1 MDVFDLRE
9 TLISKYQDYV
19 RSFIRTRNKRIQDL
33 VDKELKE
40 GLLWPRPLVQ
50 LNPFFECGKSIPE
63 LVDEKILSEECKR
76 IFRIGKTASSEGSIL
91 SLHRHQEEAIRVASP
106 RTTAEPGDNYV
117 LTTGTGSGKSLSY
130 IIPIVDYCLRVGAR
144 NKRTKAI
151 IIYPMNA
158 LANSQ
163 MGEVEKFLVAGYP
176 EGKQPVSF
184 ARYTGQESDEDRDK
198 IQDNPPDILL
208 TNYVMME
215 LILTRNEEHRIIRAA
230 QNLRFLVLDE
240 LHTYRGRQG
249 ADVGMLVRRI
259 REDLHANSVQHI
271 GTSATIAG
279 AETFA
284 AQQTE
289 VAEMASALFGSTVK
303 PEHVIGEY
311 LRRYTIDSDIS
322 SDFFKSN
329 LKQAVLSGL
338 TAEEQSSPDH
348 FRRNPLAAWIE
359 AIFGLT
365 KENGSERKRR
375 ATPLPVRGQGGAAEN
390 LAQDTQLNPGDS
402 PLTEETCASAIEAI
416 LMAGYSLRDP
426 SSNLPIFAFRV
437 HQFLSRGDTVYASL
451 GFEDSRN
458 LTVHAQQFVPG
469 TDKAH
474 LLFPLEFCREC
485 GQEYYRI
492 NAFFDKRGKDGKP
505 LAGARCV
512 SVLPRSTNDWMAGAK
527 DNKGTPGYL
536 LISSDLDVAWP
547 DDQDQMLKRVP
558 EDWLE
563 TGDDQQLRIAGNR
576 RDWLPRKVTL
586 APTGIS
592 TEDGVPAWFLSQPF
606 RFCPCCGV
614 SYDPRQQSDK
624 AKLGTLGI
632 DRRSTATTI
641 LTLTAVRALREQDST
656 VLERDARKVLSFS
669 DNRQDASLQSG
680 HFNDFVEV
688 GLLRGAIYSA
698 AAKAGAPGLRHDE
711 LTQKVFESLNL
722 EFRDF
727 AQKPEAKFADRNN
740 TIRALQNLLG
750 YLLYRDLRRGWRI
763 VAPNLEQCGLLLI
776 GYESLNELCAANEE
790 WQSVEVGEK
799 PVTVHSALRTATPE
813 IRERISHAL
822 LDYLRRELVLKADYL
837 DPTYQERIR
846 QQSGQYLV
854 PPWAI
859 DEDETRLDVAAF
871 AYPRAKRPGRD
882 YDDHVFIS
890 PRGSFANFLCRRG
903 VLSHLPVP
911 PKRNEV
917 ADIIPQLFLIL
928 EKAGLLQP
936 VLKPEEGDSVAG
948 YQIPASSLIWTAGE
962 GRLAL
967 HDPIRMP
974 NLPEGGRPTNE
985 FFVRFYQNEALKTR
999 GIQAREHTAQVPYEL
1014 RESRERAFAN
1024 AELPVMF
1031 CSPTMELGV
1040 DIKRLNVVNLR
1051 NVPPTPANYAQR
1063 SGRAGR
1069 SGQPALVFTYCAGG
1083 SQHDQWFFRRPH
1095 LMVSGSVSTPRLD
1108 MANEDLIRAH
1118 VHAIWLGETGA
1129 RLGRSLREVLDVNGD
1144 APSLAIVPSVRHDL
1158 EKVHAQ
1164 EHSRAKARSVL
1175 ASVPDLPDSDWWFDG
1190 WIDMVLHQTIPEFEK
1205 ACERWRSLFRSA
1217 QNQMLKQNK
1226 IRMDASASARDKDE
1240 ARRLYGEAESQ
1251 LKLLT
1256 EAKNAVQSDF
1266 YSYRYFASEA
1276 FLPGYSFPRLPLSA
1290 YIPGRKRV
1298 TGTDEFLSRPR
1309 FLGISEFGPRALV
1322 YHEGARYRIHKVIMP
1337 VREDT
1342 TGATL
1347 ARVKLCGSCGYLH
1360 PATSNKIFDKCDH
1373 CHRVF
1378 DKEDVELPNLFR
1390 LENVS
1395 TRRVDRIS
1403 SDEEERL
1410 RQGFEIK
1417 TGLRWAESRGAPV
1430 FRVGS
1435 TQLPDETKLTLTYGH
1450 TATVWRINYGLNRR
1464 EDREDRGFWLD
1475 VERGYWVA
1483 SPFEKDDGK
1492 PQTEAAD
1499 PTSAKRE
1506 KVIPY
1511 VEDRKNCLL
1520 VEISPVPE
1528 SKILASLQAALKHAI
1543 QVVYQLEDNEL
1554 AAEPLPDRKNRRQLL
1569 FFESAEG
1576 GAGVLR
1582 LLIDEEQALAE
1593 VARKA
1598 LEICHFSPDGQ
1609 DLKRAPRARE
1619 DCEAAC
1625 YDCLLS
1631 YTNQGDHASIDR
1643 HAIRDFLLRLAKA
1656 TVRRSSASEAP
1667 EDQYARLRAACESG
1681 LEKEWLEFI
1690 DKNRFRLPT
1699 HAQRRDPIVGS
1710 RPDFTYDL
1718 PGSHVAI
1725 YVDGPVHDFPE
1736 RAARDV
1742 EIRERM
1748 EDNGWLVIR
1757 FHHAEEWLTITQS
1770 YPSVFGA
1777 HSGSDRPS
1785 GTGGHS

>member
-1 MDVFDLRE
+1 MDVFELRQ

-19 RSFIRTRNKRIQDL
+19 RSFIRIGDHRIEEL
-33 VDKELKE
+33 VNDELKE

-50 LNPFFECGKSIPE
+50 LNPFFERGKSIRE
-63 LVDEKILSEECKR
+63 LVDEKILSPECAR
-76 IFRIGKTASSEGSIL
+76 IFRLGKTSQSEGSVL
-91 SLHRHQEEAIRVASP
+91 SLHRHQEEAARLGCSP
-106 RTTAEPGDNYV
+106 DLPNYV

-144 NKRTKAI
+144 NQRIKAI

-163 MGEVEKFLVAGYP
+163 LGELEKFLVAGYP
-176 EGKQPVSF
+176 EGLQPVSF
-184 ARYTGQESDEDRDK
+184 ARYTGQENDKDRQRILED
-198 IQDNPPDILL
+198 PPDILL

-215 LILTRNEEHRIIRAA
+215 LILTRNEEHKIIRAA

-259 REDLHANSVQHI
+259 REDLNARSVQHI
-271 GTSATIAG
+271 GTSATLAG
-279 AETFA
+279 ADTFGG
-284 AQQTE
+284 QQRE
-289 VAEMASALFGSTVK
+289 VARMATALFGSEVK
-303 PEHVIGEY
+303 PQHVIGEY
-311 LRRYTIDSDIS
+311 LQRYTLDQGLNSEE
-322 SDFFKSN
+322 FKSR
-329 LKQAVLSGL
+329 LSQAVRDGLSP
-338 TAEEQSSPDH
+338 EEAASPDL
-348 FRRNPLAAWIE
+348 FRGNALAAWLE
-359 AIFGLT
+359 TTLGLAN
-365 KENGSERKRR
+365 EPGGMRMRR
-375 ATPLPVRGQGGAAEN
+375 ATPLPIEGEDGVAEL
-390 LAQDTQLNPGDS
+390 LARATRIDIDICTK
-402 PLTEETCASAIEAI
+402 AIKSI
-416 LMAGYSLRDP
+416 LMAGYTLRDP

-451 GFEDSRN
+451 GFEAARS

-469 TDKAH
+469 TDKSH

-485 GQEYYRI
+485 GQEFYRVH
-492 NAFFDKRGKDGKP
+492 ASFDKYGKDGKP
-505 LAGARCV
+505 RAGARCL
-512 SVLPRSTNDWMAGAK
+512 SVQPRSTDDWGTAGAN
-527 DNKGTPGYL
+527 NKGTPGYL
-536 LISSDLDVAWP
+536 LVASDPKVAWP
-547 DDQDQMLKRVP
+547 DDSDEVLKRVP

-563 TGDDQQLRIAGNR
+563 TGDDLRLRLADNR
-576 RDWLPRKVTL
+576 REWLPRKVTL
-586 APTGIS
+586 APTGLAS
-592 TEDGVPAWFLSQPF
+592 PDGVPACFLSQPF
-606 RFCPCCGV
+606 RFCPGCGV
-614 SYDPRQQSDK
+614 SYDPHQQSDK

-641 LTLTAVRALREQDST
+641 LTLTAVRALREQHPS
-656 VLERDARKVLSFS
+656 VLESDARKVLSFS

-688 GLLRGAIYSA
+688 GLLRGAIYAA
-698 AAKAGAPGLRHDE
+698 AAKARTSGLRHDE
-711 LTQKVFESLNL
+711 LTQKVFEALNFD
-722 EFRDF
+722 FREF
-727 AQKPEAKFADRNN
+727 AQKPDAKFADRTH
-740 TIRALQNLLG
+740 TIRAFQNLLG

-776 GYESLNELCAANEE
+776 GYESLPELCAAHEE
-790 WQSVEVGEK
+790 WQTVEVNQR
-799 PVTVHSALRTATPE
+799 PVPIHAALRAATPA
-813 IRERISHAL
+813 IRERIARAL
-822 LDYLRRELVLKADYL
+822 LDYLRRELALKADYL
-837 DPTYQERIR
+837 DPAFQERIR
-846 QQSGQYLV
+846 HQSNQYLV

-859 DEDETRLDVAAF
+859 DEDEIRLDVAAYAF
-871 AYPRAKRPGRD
+871 PRAERPGRD
-882 YDDHVFIS
+882 SRDHVFIS
-890 PRGSFANFLCRRG
+890 PRGAFASYLCRRG
-903 VLSHLPVP
+903 VLSHLPTP
-911 PKRNEV
+911 PSRREIGE
-917 ADIIPQLFLIL
+917 IIPQLFLVL

-936 VLKPEEGDSVAG
+936 VLKPDAGDSVAG

-962 GRLAL
+962 GKFAL

-974 NLPEGGRPTNE
+974 NLPERGRPTNE
-985 FFVRFYQNEALKTR
+985 FFVRFYQQEALQTR
-999 GIQAREHTAQVPYEL
+999 GIHAREHTAQVPYEL

-1024 AELPVMF
+1024 AELPVLF

-1069 SGQPALVFTYCAGG
+1069 SGQPAMVFTYCAGG

-1095 LMVSGSVSTPRLD
+1095 LMVAGSVSTPRLD
-1108 MANEDLIRAH
+1108 LANEDLVRAH
-1118 VHAIWLGETGA
+1118 IHAIWLGETGA
-1129 RLGRSLREVLDVNGD
+1129 RLGRSLREVLEVNGE
-1144 APSLAIVPSVRHDL
+1144 APSLAILKSLLNDF
-1158 EKVHAQ
+1158 EKTQAT
-1164 EHSRAKARSVL
+1164 ERARAKARSVL
-1175 ASVPDLPDSDWWFDG
+1175 ASVPDLADSDWWFEG
-1190 WIDMVLHQTIPEFEK
+1190 WIDMVLHQVLPEFEK

-1226 IRMDASASARDKDE
+1226 VRMDASASPRDKDE
-1240 ARRLYGEAESQ
+1240 ARRLYSEAESQ

-1298 TGTDEFLSRPR
+1298 SGTDEFLSRPR

-1322 YHEGARYRIHKVIMP
+1322 YHEGARYRIHKVILP
-1337 VREDT
+1337 VREDA

-1347 ARVKLCGSCGYLH
+1347 ARAKLCGSCGHLH
-1360 PATSNKIFDKCDH
+1360 PGAAHKIFDKCDH

-1378 DKEDVELPNLFR
+1378 DKEDVELSNLFR

-1403 SDEEERL
+1403 SDEEERF

-1417 TGLRWAESRGAPV
+1417 TGLRWAESRGAPI

-1435 TQLPDETKLTLTYGH
+1435 TQFPDETKITFTYGH

-1464 EDREDRGFWLD
+1464 EDRQDRGFWLD
-1475 VERGYWVA
+1475 AERGYWVA

-1492 PQTEAAD
+1492 PAAEAAD

-1511 VEDRKNCLL
+1511 VEDRKNCLV
-1520 VEISPVPE
+1520 VEIQPVPE
-1528 SKILASLQAALKHAI
+1528 VKLLASLQAAFKHAI

-1554 AAEPLPDRKNRRQLL
+1554 AAEPLPDRQNRRQLL

-1582 LLIDEEQALAE
+1582 QLIDDEGALAE

-1598 LEICHFSPDGQ
+1598 LEICHFDPEGR

-1631 YTNQGDHASIDR
+1631 YTNQFDHASIDR
-1643 HAIRDFLLRLAKA
+1643 HAIRDLLKW
-1656 TVRRSSASEAP
+1656 
-1667 EDQYARLRAACESG
+1667 G
-1681 LEKEWLEFI
+1681 
-1690 DKNRFRLPT
+1690 KNR
-1699 HAQRRDPIVGS
+1699 
-1710 RPDFTYDL
+1710 
-1718 PGSHVAI
+1718 
-1725 YVDGPVHDFPE
+1725 
-1736 RAARDV
+1736 
-1742 EIRERM
+1742 
-1748 EDNGWLVIR
+1748 
-1757 FHHAEEWLTITQS
+1757 
-1770 YPSVFGA
+1770 
-1777 HSGSDRPS
+1777 
-1785 GTGGHS
+1785 

>member
-1 MDVFDLRE
+1 MDVFDLRQN
-9 TLISKYQDYV
+9 LISKYQDYV
-19 RSFIRTRNKRIQDL
+19 GSFIRIRNSRIERL
-33 VDKELKE
+33 VDDEIKD

-50 LNPFFECGKSIPE
+50 LNPFFERGKSIPE
-63 LVDEKILSEECKR
+63 LCDEKILSESCRR
-76 IFRIGKTASSEGSIL
+76 IFRIGKIANHEGSVL
-91 SLHRHQEEAIRVASP
+91 SLHRHQEEAIRIARS
-106 RTTAEPGDNYV
+106 AETGSAGDNYV

-130 IIPIVDYCLRVGAR
+130 IIPIVDYCLRVGPR
-144 NKRTKAI
+144 NRRIKAI

-163 MGEVEKFLVAGYP
+163 MGELEKFLVEGYP
-176 EGKQPVSF
+176 EGQQPVSF
-184 ARYTGQESDEDRDK
+184 ARYTGQENDEERDR
-198 IQDNPPDILL
+198 IQNDPPDILL

-215 LILTRNEEHRIIRAA
+215 LILTRNEEPRLIRAA

-259 REDLHANSVQHI
+259 REDLNARTAQHI

-279 AETFA
+279 ADTFA
-284 AQQTE
+284 EQQVE
-289 VAEMASALFGSTVK
+289 VAKMATALFGSEVK
-303 PEHVIGEY
+303 PQHVIGEY
-311 LRRYTIDSDIS
+311 LQRYTLDEDVGSDG
-322 SDFFKSN
+322 FKSR
-329 LKQAVLSGL
+329 LIQTVQQGLSSGE
-338 TAEEQSSPDH
+338 AASPDL
-348 FRRNPLAAWIE
+348 FRRNALAAWVE
-359 AIFGLT
+359 TTLGLANE
-365 KENGSERKRR
+365 KGGERKRR
-375 ATPLPVRGQGGAAEN
+375 ATPLPIEGKEGAAEL
-390 LAQDTQLNPGDS
+390 LAGATQLDPRV
-402 PLTEETCASAIEAI
+402 CAEAIRAI
-416 LMAGYSLRDP
+416 LMAGYALRDP

-451 GFEDSRN
+451 GSEESRS

-469 TDKAH
+469 TDKSH

-485 GQEYYRI
+485 GQEVYRI
-492 NAFFDKRGKDGKP
+492 NANFDKRGKDGKP
-505 LAGARCV
+505 LAGARCH
-512 SVLPRSTNDWMAGAK
+512 SVTPRSTDDWDSASAN
-527 DNKGTPGYL
+527 NKGTPGYL
-536 LISSDLDVAWP
+536 LISSDPEVAWP
-547 DDQDQMLKRVP
+547 DDPNEIMKRVP

-563 TGDDQQLRIAGNR
+563 TGDDQQLRIATGR
-576 RDWLPRKVTL
+576 IGWLPRKVVVD
-586 APTGIS
+586 PTGLA
-592 TEDGVPAWFLSQPF
+592 TEDGVPGWFLPKPF

-641 LTLTAVRALREQDST
+641 LTLTAVRALREQDPT
-656 VLERDARKVLSFS
+656 VLANDARKVLSFS

-688 GLLRGAIYSA
+688 GLLRGAVYA
-698 AAKAGAPGLRHDE
+698 AVAKAGEHGLRHDE
-711 LTQKVFESLNL
+711 LTQKVYEALNL
-722 EFRDF
+722 EFREF
-727 AQKPEAKFADRNN
+727 AQKPEAKFADRTH

-763 VAPNLEQCGLLLI
+763 VAPNLEQCGLLGI
-776 GYESLNELCAANEE
+776 GYESLTELCAADED
-790 WQSVEVGEK
+790 WQTVEVEGQ
-799 PVTVHSALRTATPE
+799 PVTVHTALRTATPE

-846 QQSGQYLV
+846 QQSNQYLV

-859 DEDETRLDVAAF
+859 DEDEARLDVAAYAF
-871 AYPRAKRPGRD
+871 PRARVVGRD
-882 YDDHVFIS
+882 YEDHVFVS
-890 PRGSFANFLCRRG
+890 PRGSFANYLCRKG
-903 VLSHLPVP
+903 VLSHLPTP
-911 PKRNEV
+911 PKRTEV
-917 ADIIPQLFLIL
+917 AEIMPQLFLIL

-936 VLKPEEGDSVAG
+936 VLKPEAGETIAG
-948 YQIPASSLIWTAGE
+948 YQIPASSLIWTAGK
-962 GRLAL
+962 GQFAL

-974 NLPEGGRPTNE
+974 NIPEGGRPTND
-985 FFVRFYQNEALKTR
+985 FFVQFYRNEALKMR
-999 GIQAREHTAQVPYEL
+999 GIHAREHTAQVPYEL
-1014 RESRERAFAN
+1014 REQREHDFAE
-1024 AELPVMF
+1024 AKLPVLF

-1095 LMVSGSVSTPRLD
+1095 LMVAGSVSTPRLD

-1129 RLGRSLREVLDVNGD
+1129 RLGRSLRDVLEVNGET
-1144 APSLAIVPSVRHDL
+1144 PTLALLKSIATDF
-1158 EKVHAQ
+1158 EKLHAK
-1164 EHSRAKARSVL
+1164 EHARVKARSVL
-1175 ASVPDLPDSDWWFDG
+1175 ASVPDLADSGWWFDG
-1190 WIDMVLHQTIPEFEK
+1190 WIDMVLHQVSPELEK

-1217 QNQMLKQNK
+1217 QSQMLKQNK
-1226 IRMDASASARDKDE
+1226 VRMDASASARDKDE

-1256 EAKNAVQSDF
+1256 DARNAVQSDF

-1298 TGTDEFLSRPR
+1298 SGSDEFLSRPR

-1337 VREDT
+1337 VREDASST
-1342 TGATL
+1342 TLTKA
-1347 ARVKLCGSCGYLH
+1347 KLCGSCGHLH
-1360 PATSNKIFDKCDH
+1360 PATANRIFDKCDH

-1378 DKEDVELPNLFR
+1378 DKDDVELANLFR

-1403 SDEEERL
+1403 SDEEERF

-1435 TQLPDETKLTLTYGH
+1435 TQLADETRFTLTYGH

-1464 EDREDRGFWLD
+1464 EDRDDRGFWLD
-1475 VERGYWVA
+1475 MERGYWVA

-1492 PQTEAAD
+1492 PTTETTD
-1499 PTSAKRE
+1499 PTSTKRE

-1511 VEDRKNCLL
+1511 VEDRKNCLMI
-1520 VEISPVPE
+1520 EITPVPDI
-1528 SKILASLQAALKHAI
+1528 KILASLQAALKHAI

-1554 AAEPLPDRKNRRQLL
+1554 AAEPMPDRQERQQLL
-1569 FFESAEG
+1569 FYESAEG

-1582 LLIDEEQALAE
+1582 LLIDDDNAFQE
-1593 VARKA
+1593 VAKKA
-1598 LEICHFSPDGQ
+1598 LEICHFDAKGN

-1619 DCEAAC
+1619 DCVAAC

-1631 YTNQGDHASIDR
+1631 YTNQFDHASIDR
-1643 HAIRDFLLRLAKA
+1643 HAIRDLLLRLTQA
-1656 TVRRSSASEAP
+1656 TVKRSSINESP
-1667 EDQYARLRAACESG
+1667 EDQYARLRVACESG
-1681 LEKEWLEFI
+1681 LEREWLEFI
-1690 DKNRFRLPT
+1690 ETNRFRLPT
-1699 HAQRRDPIVGS
+1699 HAQRRDPLVGS

-1742 EIRERM
+1742 VIRDRM
-1748 EDNGWLVIR
+1748 EDEGWLVVR
-1757 FHHAEEWLTITQS
+1757 FHHAEEWLQVAQS
-1770 YPSVFGA
+1770 YPSVFG
-1777 HSGSDRPS
+1777 SPS
-1785 GTGGHS
+1785 CGTGASGKESVT

>member
-1 MDVFDLRE
+1 LPVE
-9 TLISKYQDYV
+9 G
-19 RSFIRTRNKRIQDL
+19 
-33 VDKELKE
+33 KE
-40 GLLWPRPLVQ
+40 GAAHLL
-50 LNPFFECGKSIPE
+50 
-63 LVDEKILSEECKR
+63 
-76 IFRIGKTASSEGSIL
+76 
-91 SLHRHQEEAIRVASP
+91 
-106 RTTAEPGDNYV
+106 
-117 LTTGTGSGKSLSY
+117 
-130 IIPIVDYCLRVGAR
+130 
-144 NKRTKAI
+144 
-151 IIYPMNA
+151 
-158 LANSQ
+158 
-163 MGEVEKFLVAGYP
+163 AG
-176 EGKQPVSF
+176 V
-184 ARYTGQESDEDRDK
+184 
-198 IQDNPPDILL
+198 
-208 TNYVMME
+208 
-215 LILTRNEEHRIIRAA
+215 
-230 QNLRFLVLDE
+230 
-240 LHTYRGRQG
+240 
-249 ADVGMLVRRI
+249 
-259 REDLHANSVQHI
+259 
-271 GTSATIAG
+271 
-279 AETFA
+279 
-284 AQQTE
+284 
-289 VAEMASALFGSTVK
+289 
-303 PEHVIGEY
+303 
-311 LRRYTIDSDIS
+311 
-322 SDFFKSN
+322 
-329 LKQAVLSGL
+329 
-338 TAEEQSSPDH
+338 
-348 FRRNPLAAWIE
+348 
-359 AIFGLT
+359 
-365 KENGSERKRR
+365 
-375 ATPLPVRGQGGAAEN
+375 
-390 LAQDTQLNPGDS
+390 TQLDPAV
-402 PLTEETCASAIEAI
+402 CATAIKAI
-416 LMAGYSLRDP
+416 LMAGYKLRDP

-451 GFEDSRN
+451 GAEETRS

-469 TDKAH
+469 TDKSH

-485 GQEYYRI
+485 GQEFYRI
-492 NAFFDKRGKDGKP
+492 NAHFDKLGKDGKP
-505 LAGARCV
+505 LAGSRCL
-512 SVLPRSTNDWMAGAK
+512 SVEPRSTNDWMAGAK

-536 LISSDLDVAWP
+536 LVSADPAIAWP
-547 DDQDQMLKRVP
+547 ENPDEVLKRVP

-563 TGDDQQLRIAGNR
+563 TGDDQQLRIANSR
-576 RDWLPRKVTL
+576 RDWLPRKLAL
-586 APTGIS
+586 APTGWA
-592 TEDGVPAWFLSQPF
+592 TDGGVPAWFLGQPF
-606 RFCPCCGV
+606 RFCPGCGV
-614 SYDPRQQSDK
+614 SYDARQQSDK

-641 LTLTAVRALREQDST
+641 LTLTAVRALREQASD
-656 VLERDARKVLSFS
+656 VLEADARKVLSFS

-688 GLLRGAIYSA
+688 GLLRGAVYAA
-698 AAKAGAPGLRHDE
+698 AAKAGAAGLRHDE
-711 LTQKVFESLNL
+711 LTQKVYEALNL

-727 AQKPEAKFADRNN
+727 AQKPEAKFADRAN
-740 TIRALQNLLG
+740 TVRALQNLLG

-776 GYESLNELCAANEE
+776 GYESLDDLCAANEE
-790 WQSVEVGEK
+790 WQSVEMAAKDQPVK
-799 PVTVHSALRTATPE
+799 PVPVHPALRSAPPA
-813 IRERISHAL
+813 IREKIARAL
-822 LDYLRRELVLKADYL
+822 LDHLRRELVLKADYL
-837 DPTYQERIR
+837 DPAYQERIR
-846 QQSGQYLV
+846 LQSNQYLV

-859 DEDETRLDVAAF
+859 DEDETRLDVAAYAF
-871 AYPRAKRPGRD
+871 PRAKRPGQD
-882 YDDHVFIS
+882 YDEHIYIS
-890 PRGSFANFLCRRG
+890 PRGAFANYLCRRG

-936 VLKPEEGDSVAG
+936 VLKPEDGTTVAG

-962 GRLAL
+962 GKFAQ

-974 NLPEGGRPTNE
+974 NLPDEGRPTNE
-985 FFVRFYQNEALKTR
+985 FFVQFYREEALKTR
-999 GIQAREHTAQVPYEL
+999 GIEAREHTAQVPYEL
-1014 RESRERAFAN
+1014 REKREDDFAE
-1024 AELPVMF
+1024 AKLPVLF

-1108 MANEDLIRAH
+1108 LANEDLIRAH
-1118 VHAIWLGETGA
+1118 LDAIWLGETGA

-1144 APSLAIVPSVRHDL
+1144 APTLAILPSIQKDF
-1158 EKVHAQ
+1158 EKVNAK
-1164 EHSRAKARSVL
+1164 ERARVKARNVL
-1175 ASVPDLPDSDWWFDG
+1175 ATVPDLAKSDWWFDG
-1190 WIDMVLHQTIPEFEK
+1190 WIDIVLHQVLPEFEK

-1240 ARRLYGEAESQ
+1240 ARRLYSEAESQ

-1298 TGTDEFLSRPR
+1298 SGTDEFLSRPR

-1347 ARVKLCGSCGYLH
+1347 ARAKLCGSCGYLH
-1360 PATSNKIFDKCDH
+1360 PIVNGKLFDKCDH
-1373 CHRVF
+1373 CHNLL
-1378 DKEDVELPNLFR
+1378 DGGKEDVELLNLFR

-1435 TQLPDETKLTLTYGH
+1435 TQLASETKIKLTYGH
-1450 TATVWRINYGLNRR
+1450 TATVWRVNYGLNRR
-1464 EDREDRGFWLD
+1464 EERDDRGFWLD

-1483 SPFEKDDGK
+1483 SPFEKDEGK
-1492 PQTEAAD
+1492 PATEAAD
-1499 PTSAKRE
+1499 PASAKRE

-1511 VEDRKNCLL
+1511 VEDRKNCLM
-1520 VEISPVPE
+1520 VEITPVPE
-1528 SKILASLQAALKHAI
+1528 LKILASLQAALKHAI

-1554 AAEPLPDRKNRRQLL
+1554 AAEPLPDRLKRRQLL
-1569 FFESAEG
+1569 FYESAEG

-1582 LLIDEEQALAE
+1582 QLIDDEDALAE
-1593 VARKA
+1593 VAKKA
-1598 LEICHFSPDGQ
+1598 LEICHFDAAGVDQ
-1609 DLKRAPRARE
+1609 KHAPRAKE
-1619 DCEAAC
+1619 ICEAAC

-1631 YTNQGDHASIDR
+1631 YSNQFDHAVIDR
-1643 HAIRDFLLRLAKA
+1643 HAIKDFLLQLTRAK
-1656 TVRRSSASEAP
+1656 VKRSSASETP
-1667 EDQYARLRAACESG
+1667 EDQYARLRVACESG
-1681 LEKEWLEFI
+1681 LEKQWLEFI
-1690 DKNRFRLPT
+1690 EKHRFRLPT
-1699 HAQRRDPIVGS
+1699 HAQRRDPVVGS

-1742 EIRERM
+1742 QIRERM
-1748 EDNGWLVIR
+1748 EDEGWLVVR
-1757 FHHAEEWLTITQS
+1757 FHHAEEWLAVAQK
-1770 YPSVFGA
+1770 YPSVFGCPT
-1777 HSGSDRPS
+1777 GSNGQS
-1785 GTGGHS
+1785 GTDPK

>member
-1 MDVFDLRE
+1 MDVFELRQ

-19 RSFIRTRNKRIQDL
+19 RSFIRIRDRRIEGL
-33 VDKELKE
+33 VEKELQE
-40 GLLWPRPLVQ
+40 GLLWPTPLVQ
-50 LNPFFECGKSIPE
+50 LNPFFERGKSIPH
-63 LVDEKILSEECKR
+63 LVEEGILSEECNR
-76 IFRIGKTASSEGSIL
+76 IFRVGKSANSEGSVL
-91 SLHRHQEEAIRVASP
+91 SLHRHQEDAIRIANP
-106 RTTAEPGDNYV
+106 RNTNSEGDNYV

-130 IIPIVDYCLRVGAR
+130 IIPIVDYCLRVGPR
-144 NKRTKAI
+144 NKRIKAI

-163 MGEVEKFLVAGYP
+163 MGELEKFLVNGYP
-176 EGKQPVSF
+176 EGRNPVSF
-184 ARYTGQESDEDRDK
+184 ARYTGQESDEDREK
-198 IQDNPPDILL
+198 ILSNPPDILL

-215 LILTRNEEHRIIRAA
+215 LILTRNEEHNIIRAA

-259 REDLHANSVQHI
+259 REDLNARSVQHV
-271 GTSATIAG
+271 GTSATLAG

-284 AQQTE
+284 GQQVE
-289 VAEMASALFGSTVK
+289 VAKMATALFGSEVK
-303 PEHVIGEY
+303 PQHVIGEY
-311 LRRYTIDSDIS
+311 LQRYTLTEDVGAEA
-322 SDFFKSN
+322 FKAR
-329 LKQAVLSGL
+329 LKESVITGLS
-338 TAEEQSSPDH
+338 AEEAVSAEA

-359 AIFGLT
+359 TTLGLT
-365 KENGSERKRR
+365 DERGGERKRR
-375 ATPLPVRGQGGAAEN
+375 AVPLPIEGKDGVAELLGSITQIDDRSICEAAIK
-390 LAQDTQLNPGDS
+390 S
-402 PLTEETCASAIEAI
+402 I
-416 LMAGYSLRDP
+416 LMVGYSLRD
-426 SSNLPIFAFRV
+426 SISNLPIFAFRV

-451 GFEDSRN
+451 GFEDSRSI
-458 LTVHAQQFVPG
+458 TVHAQQFVPG
-469 TDKAH
+469 TDKSQ

-485 GQEYYRI
+485 GQEFYRI
-492 NAFFDKRGKDGKP
+492 NAMFDKRGKDGKP
-505 LAGARCV
+505 LAGSRCV
-512 SVLPRSTNDWMAGAK
+512 SIVPRSTNDWMTGAN
-527 DNKGTPGYL
+527 DNKGLHGYL
-536 LISSDLDVAWP
+536 LISSEPAVAWP
-547 DDQDQMLKRVP
+547 EDAEQILKRVP

-563 TGDDQQLRIAGNR
+563 TGDDHQLRISASR
-576 RDWLPRKVTL
+576 RDWLPRKVIV

-641 LTLTAVRALREQDST
+641 LTLTAVRALREQEST
-656 VLERDARKVLSFS
+656 VLEHDARKVLSFS

-688 GLLRGAIYSA
+688 GLLRGAVYAA
-698 AAKAGAPGLRHDE
+698 AAKAGPEGLRHDE

-727 AQKPEAKFADRNN
+727 AQKPDAKFADRTN
-740 TIRALQNLLG
+740 TVRALQNVLG

-776 GYESLNELCAANEE
+776 GYESLTELCAANEE
-790 WQSVEVGEK
+790 WETVDLNGKSV
-799 PVTVHSALRTATPE
+799 PVHLALRKASPE
-813 IRERISHAL
+813 IRERVARAL
-822 LDYLRRELVLKADYL
+822 LDHLRRELVLKADYL
-837 DPTYQERIR
+837 DPTYQERVR
-846 QQSGQYLV
+846 QQSNQYLV

-859 DEDETRLDVAAF
+859 DEDEMRLDVAAF
-871 AYPRAKRPGRD
+871 AFPRSKRSGHD
-882 YDDHVFIS
+882 YDDHVFVS
-890 PRGSFANFLCRRG
+890 PRGAFANYLCRRG
-903 VLSHLPVP
+903 VLAHLPAP
-911 PKRNEV
+911 PKRTEIGE
-917 ADIIPQLFLIL
+917 IIPQLFMIL

-936 VLKPEEGDSVAG
+936 VLKPEAGETVAG
-948 YQIPASSLIWTAGE
+948 YQIPASSLIWKAGE
-962 GRLAL
+962 GKLAQ

-974 NLPEGGRPTNE
+974 NLPDGGRPTNE
-985 FFVRFYQNEALKTR
+985 FFVNFYRNEALKTR

-1024 AELPVMF
+1024 AELPVLF

-1118 VHAIWLGETGA
+1118 IHAIWLGETGA
-1129 RLGRSLREVLDVNGD
+1129 RLGRSLREVLDVNGE
-1144 APSLAIVPSVRHDL
+1144 APSLAILKSVLTDL
-1158 EKVHAQ
+1158 EKVHAK
-1164 EHSRAKARSVL
+1164 ELTRAKARNVL
-1175 ASVPDLPDSDWWFDG
+1175 ASVPDLADGDWWFDG
-1190 WIDMVLHQTIPEFEK
+1190 WIDMVLHQVLPEFEK

-1226 IRMDASASARDKDE
+1226 IRMDASASTRDKDE

-1298 TGTDEFLSRPR
+1298 SGTDEFLSRPR

-1337 VREDT
+1337 VREDS
-1342 TGATL
+1342 TGTTL
-1347 ARVKLCGSCGYLH
+1347 ARAKLCGSCGHLH

-1378 DKEDVELPNLFR
+1378 DKEDIELPNLFR

-1403 SDEEERL
+1403 SDEEERF

-1435 TQLPDETKLTLTYGH
+1435 TQLPDETKIKLTYGH

-1464 EDREDRGFWLD
+1464 EDRDDRGFWLD
-1475 VERGYWVA
+1475 VERGYWVS
-1483 SPFEKDDGK
+1483 SPFERDDSK
-1492 PQTEAAD
+1492 PQTEAID

-1511 VEDRKNCLL
+1511 VEDRKNCLMI
-1520 VEISPVPE
+1520 EITPVPE
-1528 SKILASLQAALKHAI
+1528 VKILASLQAALKHAI
-1543 QVVYQLEDNEL
+1543 QVIYQLEDNEL
-1554 AAEPLPDRKNRRQLL
+1554 AAEPLPDRQKRRQLL
-1569 FFESAEG
+1569 FYESAEG

-1582 LLIDEEQALAE
+1582 QLIDDEGALPE

-1598 LEICHFSPDGQ
+1598 LEICHFDPEGK
-1609 DLKRAPRARE
+1609 DLKAPRARE

-1631 YTNQGDHASIDR
+1631 YSNQFDHASIDR
-1643 HAIRDFLLRLAKA
+1643 QSIRDFLLRLAKSA
-1656 TVRRSSASEAP
+1656 VKRSSASETP
-1667 EDQYARLRAACESG
+1667 EDQYERLRSACESG
-1681 LEKEWLEFI
+1681 LEKQWLEFVE
-1690 DKNRFRLPT
+1690 KHRFRLPT
-1699 HAQRRDPIVGS
+1699 HAQRRDPLVGS

-1736 RAARDV
+1736 RAARDA

-1757 FHHAEEWLTITQS
+1757 FHHAEEWQEVAQR
-1770 YPSVFGA
+1770 YPSVFGRPPA
-1777 HSGSDRPS
+1777 SG
-1785 GTGGHS
+1785 GIT

>member
-1 MDVFDLRE
+1 MDVFELRQ
-9 TLISKYQDYV
+9 TLISKYRDYV
-19 RSFIRTRNKRIQDL
+19 RSFIRIRNQRIERL
-33 VDKELKE
+33 VDEELKE

-50 LNPFFECGKSIPE
+50 LNPFFERGKSIPG
-63 LVDEKILSEECKR
+63 LVAEKILTEECQR
-76 IFRIGKTASSEGSIL
+76 IFRVGKSATSEGTVL
-91 SLHRHQEEAIRVASP
+91 SLHRHQEEAIRVANS
-106 RTTAEPGDNYV
+106 RETNTPGSNYV

-163 MGEVEKFLVAGYP
+163 LGELEKFLVAGYP
-176 EGKQPVSF
+176 EGKHPVSF
-184 ARYTGQESDEDRDK
+184 ARYTGQESDEDREK
-198 IQDNPPDILL
+198 IKENPPDILL

-215 LILTRNEEHRIIRAA
+215 LILTRNEEHKIIQAA

-259 REDLHANSVQHI
+259 REDLNARSVQHV
-271 GTSATIAG
+271 GTSATLAG

-284 AQQTE
+284 GQQVE
-289 VAEMASALFGSTVK
+289 VARMASALFGSEVK
-303 PEHVIGEY
+303 PQHVIGEY
-311 LRRYTIDSDIS
+311 LQRYTLDQDVGSEA
-322 SDFFKSN
+322 FQAR
-329 LKQAVLSGL
+329 LKQAVLNGL
-338 TAEEQSSPDH
+338 SAAELTDPEQ
-348 FRRNPLAAWIE
+348 FRRNALAAWIE
-359 AIFGLT
+359 TTLGLT
-365 KENGSERKRR
+365 NEKGGERKRR
-375 ATPLPVRGQGGAAEN
+375 ATPLPVEGKEGAAHL
-390 LAQDTQLNPGDS
+390 LAGVTQLDPAV
-402 PLTEETCASAIEAI
+402 CATAIKAI
-416 LMAGYSLRDP
+416 LMAGYKLRDP

-451 GFEDSRN
+451 GAEETRS

-469 TDKAH
+469 TDKSH

-485 GQEYYRI
+485 GQEFYRI
-492 NAFFDKRGKDGKP
+492 NAHFDKLGKDGKP
-505 LAGARCV
+505 LAGSRCL
-512 SVLPRSTNDWMAGAK
+512 SVEPRSTNDWMAGAK

-536 LISSDLDVAWP
+536 LVSADPAIAWP
-547 DDQDQMLKRVP
+547 ENPDEVLKRVP

-563 TGDDQQLRIAGNR
+563 TGDDQQLRIANSR
-576 RDWLPRKVTL
+576 RDWLPRKLAL
-586 APTGIS
+586 APTGWA
-592 TEDGVPAWFLSQPF
+592 TDGGVPAWFLGQPF
-606 RFCPCCGV
+606 RFCPGCGV
-614 SYDPRQQSDK
+614 SYDARQRSDK

-641 LTLTAVRALREQDST
+641 LTLTAVRALREQASD
-656 VLERDARKVLSFS
+656 VLEADARKVLSFS

-688 GLLRGAIYSA
+688 GLLRGAVYAA
-698 AAKAGAPGLRHDE
+698 AAKAGAAGLRHDE
-711 LTQKVFESLNL
+711 LTQKVYEALNL

-727 AQKPEAKFADRNN
+727 AQKPEAKFADRAN
-740 TIRALQNLLG
+740 TVRALQNLLG

-776 GYESLNELCAANEE
+776 GYESLDDLCAANEE
-790 WQSVEVGEK
+790 WQSVEMAAKDQPVK
-799 PVTVHSALRTATPE
+799 PVPVHPALRSAPPA
-813 IRERISHAL
+813 IREKIARAL
-822 LDYLRRELVLKADYL
+822 LDHLRRELVLKADYL
-837 DPTYQERIR
+837 DPAYQERIR
-846 QQSGQYLV
+846 LQSNQYLV

-859 DEDETRLDVAAF
+859 DEDETRLDVAAYAF
-871 AYPRAKRPGRD
+871 PRAKRPGQD
-882 YDDHVFIS
+882 YDEHIYIS
-890 PRGSFANFLCRRG
+890 PRGAFANYLCRRG

-936 VLKPEEGDSVAG
+936 VLKPEDGTTVAG

-962 GRLAL
+962 GKFAQ

-974 NLPEGGRPTNE
+974 NLPDEGRPTNE
-985 FFVRFYQNEALKTR
+985 FFVQFYREEALKTR
-999 GIQAREHTAQVPYEL
+999 GIEAREHTAQVPYEL
-1014 RESRERAFAN
+1014 REKREDDFAE
-1024 AELPVMF
+1024 AKLPVLF

-1108 MANEDLIRAH
+1108 LANEDLIRAH
-1118 VHAIWLGETGA
+1118 LDAIWLGETGA

-1144 APSLAIVPSVRHDL
+1144 APTLAILPSIQKDF
-1158 EKVHAQ
+1158 EKVNAK
-1164 EHSRAKARSVL
+1164 ERARVKARNVL
-1175 ASVPDLPDSDWWFDG
+1175 ATVPDLAKSDWWFDG
-1190 WIDMVLHQTIPEFEK
+1190 WIDIVLHQVLPEFEK

-1240 ARRLYGEAESQ
+1240 ARRLYSEAESQ

-1298 TGTDEFLSRPR
+1298 SGTDEFLSRPR

-1347 ARVKLCGSCGYLH
+1347 ARAKLCGSCGYLH
-1360 PATSNKIFDKCDH
+1360 PIVNGKLFDKCDH
-1373 CHRVF
+1373 CHNLL
-1378 DKEDVELPNLFR
+1378 DGGKEDVELLNLFR

-1435 TQLPDETKLTLTYGH
+1435 TQLASETKIKLTYGH
-1450 TATVWRINYGLNRR
+1450 TATVWRVNYGLNRR
-1464 EDREDRGFWLD
+1464 EERDDRGFWLD

-1483 SPFEKDDGK
+1483 SPFEKDEGK
-1492 PQTEAAD
+1492 PATEAAD
-1499 PTSAKRE
+1499 PASAKRE

-1511 VEDRKNCLL
+1511 VEDRKNCLM
-1520 VEISPVPE
+1520 VEITPVPE
-1528 SKILASLQAALKHAI
+1528 LKILASLQAALKHAI

-1554 AAEPLPDRKNRRQLL
+1554 AAEPLPDRLKRRQLL
-1569 FFESAEG
+1569 FYESAEG

-1582 LLIDEEQALAE
+1582 QLIDDEDALAE
-1593 VARKA
+1593 VAKKA
-1598 LEICHFSPDGQ
+1598 LEICHFDAAGVDQ
-1609 DLKRAPRARE
+1609 KHAPRAKE
-1619 DCEAAC
+1619 ICEAAC

-1631 YTNQGDHASIDR
+1631 YSNQFDHAVIDR
-1643 HAIRDFLLRLAKA
+1643 HAIKDFLLQLTRAK
-1656 TVRRSSASEAP
+1656 VKRSSASETP
-1667 EDQYARLRAACESG
+1667 EDQYARLRVACESG
-1681 LEKEWLEFI
+1681 LEKQWLEFI
-1690 DKNRFRLPT
+1690 EKHRFRLPT
-1699 HAQRRDPIVGS
+1699 HAQRRDPVVGS

-1742 EIRERM
+1742 QIRERM
-1748 EDNGWLVIR
+1748 EDEGWLVVR
-1757 FHHAEEWLTITQS
+1757 FHHAEEWLAVAQK
-1770 YPSVFGA
+1770 YPSVFGCPT
-1777 HSGSDRPS
+1777 GSNGQS
-1785 GTGGHS
+1785 GTDPK